1 MAQENEN
8 LKDLEA
14 VEELSDFDDDNDNEL
29 PELEEDL
36 IDEQDKF
43 ENQVEENEQENLPV
57 EEIKEEQQQ
66 NETEE
71 VAELNDE
78 VVEKQEELSLWEE
91 LDENNSVVK
100 KYIFYISK
108 DFVPYIDNLSA
119 DKRSAYI
126 NDAIQIK
133 IDLENE
139 KKHKEKKIKLITHF
153 VVMILTFCLMAPFV
167 LFGVHKAIM
176 ATFDN
181 YKYSQENFEK
191 LYKQRFA
198 KDRAYMRSVEYNN
211 QIKQKNVK
219 SH

>member
-8 LKDLEA
+8 MEDIKK
-14 VEELSDFDDDNDNEL
+14 VEEFKDFDDDDNNEL

-36 IDEQDKF
+36 IEEQDKPEEVVEVDEVETSKVDEVAEVDID
-43 ENQVEENEQENLPV
+43 ENKEIKKDTT
-57 EEIKEEQQQ
+57 EIKEEAK
-66 NETEE
+66 E
-71 VAELNDE
+71 
-78 VVEKQEELSLWEE
+78 EELSLWEE

-108 DFVPYIDNLSA
+108 DFVPYIDSLSV

-126 NDAIQIK
+126 NDAIQTK

-139 KKHKEKKIKLITHF
+139 KKQKEKKIKIISHF
-153 VVMILTFCLMAPFV
+153 VVMILTFCLMSPVV
-167 LFGVHKAIM
+167 LYCTHKAIM

-198 KDRAYMRSVEYNN
+198 KDRAYMRSIEYNK
-211 QIKQKNVK
+211 QLKQKKVN
-219 SH
+219 